1 MFGYWLPVLHQCT
14 TNVQM
19 FGYWI
24 LVLHCTTSGA
34 DGGAAKFAFQHSTVS
49 PLQVSQQVIIIC
61 NTLNDNYIP
70 TSWIIFV
77 VYFSFL
83 QLWNH
88 LKVWPALETVS
99 AIRVSADLHFLST
112 PARNPLPPSPRPAR
126 NGNERMSFF
135 CWFYPQ
141 CPPPSQQTTHPAM
154 PVLSLFCRAWP
165 KVTTQYDCDHT
176 VRLWIEP
183 SMIPRLVKTRAVTVF
198 SPRTKWLNSW
208 IIRTKKAP
216 FIVSLILQNWLI
228 FFKHNNEWKNTP
240 KM

>member
-19 FGYWI
+19 FGSWI

-88 LKVWPALETVS
+88 LKVRPALETVS
-99 AIRVSADLHFLST
+99 AILVSADLHFLST

-141 CPPPSQQTTHPAM
+141 CPPPHLSKPPTQQC
-154 PVLSLFCRAWP
+154 LSYPFSAGPDHEWP
-165 KVTTQYDCDHT
+165 HSAIVTTQYDCD
-176 VRLWIEP
+176 
-183 SMIPRLVKTRAVTVF
+183 
-198 SPRTKWLNSW
+198 LNPVCFPDWS
-208 IIRTKKAP
+208 
-216 FIVSLILQNWLI
+216 
-228 FFKHNNEWKNTP
+228 
-240 KM
+240 

>member
-49 PLQVSQQVIIIC
+49 PLQLSQQVIIIC
-61 NTLNDNYIP
+61 NTLNDNNIL
-70 TSWIIFV
+70 TVWIIFV

-88 LKVWPALETVS
+88 LKVRPALETVFG
-99 AIRVSADLHFLST
+99 IRVSADLHFLST

-141 CPPPSQQTTHPAM
+141 CPPISANHPPSNACLIPFPPDLTM
-154 PVLSLFCRAWP
+154 S
-165 KVTTQYDCDHT
+165 DHT
-176 VRLWIEP
+176 VRLWPHNQWWLEP

-208 IIRTKKAP
+208 IIHTKKEA

-228 FFKHNNEWKNTP
+228 FFVTRI
-240 KM
+240 